1 MPSDPVAAGR
11 KGGKIGGARNT
22 PAQHAARKRNGFQ
35 KRKPSAEPVVEKLRR
50 VVNAVPAVAVH
61 QDRGWPPMRN
71 PAPTAPPRPP
81 KPQPATAPDELTQEA
96 TSDDFT
102 L

>member
-22 PAQHAARKRNGFQ
+22 PAQQAARKRNGFQ
-35 KRKPSAEPVVEKLRR
+35 PRTKAEPVPTVEQLRR
-50 VVNAVPAVAVH
+50 VINAVPAPSTRKA
-61 QDRGWPPMRN
+61 PN
-71 PAPTAPPRPP
+71 PKPTAV
-81 KPQPATAPDELTQEA
+81 PDEMAQEE
-96 TSDDFT
+96 TSDDFA

>member
-22 PAQHAARKRNGFQ
+22 PLQQAARKRNVFQ
-35 KRKPSAEPVVEKLRR
+35 KVKPVPVVPPEPVVEKLRR
-50 VVNAVPAVAVH
+50 VVNAVL
-61 QDRGWPPMRN
+61 
-71 PAPTAPPRPP
+71 APSNLRPP
-81 KPQPATAPDELTQEA
+81 KPQPATVPDEMAQEE